1 METILLP
8 AATALLAK
16 LNLPTPRPGAKLAPD
31 VVERALASVPPSRR
45 AHALADL
52 KFHGWVSPQ

>member
-1 METILLP
+1 METVLLP

-16 LNLPTPRPGAKLAPD
+16 LGLPTPRLGERLAPD
-31 VVERALASVPPSRR
+31 QVERALASVPQSRR

-52 KFHGWVSPQ
+52 KFHGWVSL

>member
-8 AATALLAK
+8 AAVSLLFK

-31 VVERALASVPPSRR
+31 LVERALLSVPPSRR

-52 KFHGWVSPQ
+52 KFHGWISP

>member
-1 METILLP
+1 METVLLP

-16 LNLPTPRPGAKLAPD
+16 LSLPTPRPDAKLAPD
-31 VVERALASVPPSRR
+31 VVERALSAVPPSRR

-52 KFHGWVSPQ
+52 KFHGLVSP